1 MTKIIDFFEGLKES
15 LYIGLMIFII
25 VFFIVLIIVEMGLF
39 IKLTKKT
46 TKDVAKNAVVSIIS
60 STIIA
65 CIFMIPI
72 SNAFY
77 GLVKMNVKKNLK
89 NEAEKELKQI
99 QLEVKNKQLQKENL
113 EQQTK
118 LMENELKM
126 NSLDK
131 QIQLLK
137 ASQVSAMQ
145 FKKINEVALL
155 ETNIEQTKIW
165 YEDLK
170 DKPEIGWG
178 INADYY
184 TDTALVVNT
193 YDIDAKF
200 GIDLN
205 AIKIKKIDDNTIQIA
220 NVTPKYI
227 GSPRNEKNQI
237 IKEIRRE
244 NYKKSNNIPVL
255 VSASIQNDKTN
266 KSLADNIE
274 QYCDQE
280 YQTSLRNMENWS
292 FLKDAIVSSGKNF
305 LKVIFAPVY
314 ENIEFVEDEPAKS
327 DEFFLPMYDY
337 LENEIKNN
345 EENSQELENAIEKLN
360 PAENIQID
368 SNELLENSPKS
379 DLKNNSKIMPEES
392 SSVEKIIKFISAR
405 DINSAEKFFRQENF
419 KNLCG
424 ENLYVYF
431 ENFFLT

>member
-1 MTKIIDFFEGLKES
+1 MTKIIDFFEGSGLKES
-15 LYIGLMIFII
+15 LYIGLMILII
-25 VFFIVLIIVEMGLF
+25 VFFILLIIVEMGLF
-39 IKLTKKT
+39 IKLTKNSTKSVTKT
-46 TKDVAKNAVVSIIS
+46 AILSIIS
-60 STIIA
+60 STIIG
-65 CIFMIPI
+65 CILMIPI
-72 SNAFY
+72 SSAFY

-155 ETNIEQTKIW
+155 ETNIEQTKVW
-165 YEDLK
+165 YNDLK

-237 IKEIRRE
+237 IKEIRRK

-255 VSASIQNDKTN
+255 VSVSIQNDKTN

-274 QYCDQE
+274 QYYDQE

-314 ENIEFVEDEPAKS
+314 ENIEFVENDVAES
-327 DEFFLPMYDY
+327 DESFLPMYDY
-337 LENEIKNN
+337 FENEIKDN
-345 EENSQELENAIEKLN
+345 EESSQGLENAIEELKSAENLQIN
-360 PAENIQID
+360 PAELERTENILD
-368 SNELLENSPKS
+368 NST
-379 DLKNNSKIMPEES
+379 
-392 SSVEKIIKFISAR
+392 
-405 DINSAEKFFRQENF
+405 
-419 KNLCG
+419 
-424 ENLYVYF
+424 ENLLINPVVPF
-431 ENFFLT
+431 NFGLLNPVELSE

>member
-1 MTKIIDFFEGLKES
+1 MTKIIDFFEGSGLKES
-15 LYIGLMIFII
+15 LYIGLMILII
-25 VFFIVLIIVEMGLF
+25 IFFIVSIIVTMGLF
-39 IKLTKKT
+39 VRLTKNAA
-46 TKDVAKNAVVSIIS
+46 KDVAKNAILSIIS
-60 STIIA
+60 STIIS

-72 SNAFY
+72 SSAFY
-77 GLVKMNVKKNLK
+77 GLVKMSVKKNLK
-89 NEAEKELKQI
+89 NEAEMELKQI
-99 QLEVKNKQLQKENL
+99 QLEVKNKQLQKESL

-118 LMENELKM
+118 LMENELKI

-155 ETNIEQTKIW
+155 ETNIEQTKVW
-165 YEDLK
+165 YENLK
-170 DKPEIGWG
+170 DTPESGWG
-178 INADYY
+178 IKADYY
-184 TDTALVVNT
+184 TDSVLVVNT

-205 AIKIKKIDDNTIQIA
+205 AIKIKKIADNTIQIA

-237 IKEIRRE
+237 VKEIRRE
-244 NYKKSNNIPVL
+244 NYKESNNIPVL
-255 VSASIQNDKTN
+255 ASTSIKNDNTN

-274 QYCDQE
+274 QYFDQE

-314 ENIEFVEDEPAKS
+314 ENIEFVENEPAES
-327 DEFFLPMYDY
+327 DELFLPMYDY

-345 EENSQELENAIEKLN
+345 EESSQELENAIEELN
-360 PAENIQID
+360 SAENIQINL
-368 SNELLENSPKS
+368 NELLE
-379 DLKNNSKIMPEES
+379 
-392 SSVEKIIKFISAR
+392 
-405 DINSAEKFFRQENF
+405 
-419 KNLCG
+419 
-424 ENLYVYF
+424 
-431 ENFFLT
+431 